1 MASPARSPGKP
12 SDSPCTSRRLSLF
25 ISNLSLALTAL
36 AQAAIKKEALM
47 HCASSKLQTRARIL
61 EAGLNAAQA
70 RNWPSAD
77 STRTVSP
84 ASAAPLAMADSKSH
98 GWRRKSE
105 RSLPAFNWIVFMA
118 RIVGPNEAG
127 LFRSLGAAPG
137 CAKARH
143 Q

>member
-1 MASPARSPGKP
+1 MSNRFLAFMACVIR
-12 SDSPCTSRRLSLF
+12 
-25 ISNLSLALTAL
+25 
-36 AQAAIKKEALM
+36 AAKKEASM
-47 HCASSKLQTRARIL
+47 RCASSKLQTRARIL